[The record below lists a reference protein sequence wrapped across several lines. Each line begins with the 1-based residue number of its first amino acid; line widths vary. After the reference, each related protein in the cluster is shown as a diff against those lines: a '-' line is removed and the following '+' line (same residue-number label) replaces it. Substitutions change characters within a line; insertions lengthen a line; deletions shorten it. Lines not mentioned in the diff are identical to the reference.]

1 MAEVKQ
7 KIVSVAG
14 KVSTKSVD
22 GERRIVFVASSNGLD
37 RHYEHVDVGSL
48 RLPLKGGGDMLVAS
62 IPEGGVS
69 DVIDIPLM
77 LNHSGDVR
85 DVIGSVR
92 SAYYTNGELVF
103 EAGISSIETAQTMLT
118 LLEEGHLSNAFSVTM
133 IDYDYNSD
141 SDVISNAEII
151 EVSLVYRGSNK
162 EARLLAIKSLL
173 GGEMPEVEKTEKS
186 ATETR
191 FEIPE
196 EKPTDEA
203 TKPTEAETETQ
214 EPTESEVEAEEK
226 VEETKESET
235 ETEAKESDEDNNNN
249 NLEGETAMNKEIA
262 KDQVEKKAAMPDQET
277 STNDYLKSKIAM
289 ADFAGIL
296 KSMAG
301 RDAKEVKA
309 AWGEHLKEKGVSN
322 PEVLLPGALVTA
334 ISDTLK
340 ESGTIWNT
348 IDKTGLAVFRA
359 DVNTIG
365 IDSEDGRAKGH
376 KKGTDKS
383 EEVITLADRVI
394 RGQYIYKYLT
404 LNKEDIRENQD
415 TGALV
420 NYVLTELP
428 KRVVAEIERAIV
440 IGDGRASGSDDKINS
455 FVSIKADA
463 ADNKTPFAT
472 TYTPAA
478 GEPLYKSIIKATA
491 QIEADGDIYLVLGK
505 TAKADLILSENNG
518 GLVFPLGSDIKAA
531 LGVKDIFT
539 PSWMKSANDANNQAY
554 LYVGKAYKGVGDN
567 TPEAFTDFAL
577 KQNKQEYLEEIYAG
591 GALAEAYGAVAIA
604 NPGA

>member
-118 LLEEGHLSNAFSVTM
+118 LLEEGHLSNAFSITM
-133 IDYDYNSD
+133 IDYDYNAD

-226 VEETKESET
+226 V
-235 ETEAKESDEDNNNN
+235 
-249 NLEGETAMNKEIA
+249 
-262 KDQVEKKAAMPDQET
+262 
-277 STNDYLKSKIAM
+277 
-289 ADFAGIL
+289 
-296 KSMAG
+296 
-301 RDAKEVKA
+301 
-309 AWGEHLKEKGVSN
+309 
-322 PEVLLPGALVTA
+322 
-334 ISDTLK
+334 
-340 ESGTIWNT
+340 
-348 IDKTGLAVFRA
+348 
-359 DVNTIG
+359 
-365 IDSEDGRAKGH
+365 DS
-376 KKGTDKS
+376 
-383 EEVITLADRVI
+383 I
-394 RGQYIYKYLT
+394 
-404 LNKEDIRENQD
+404 
-415 TGALV
+415 
-420 NYVLTELP
+420 
-428 KRVVAEIERAIV
+428 
-440 IGDGRASGSDDKINS
+440 
-455 FVSIKADA
+455 
-463 ADNKTPFAT
+463 
-472 TYTPAA
+472 
-478 GEPLYKSIIKATA
+478 
-491 QIEADGDIYLVLGK
+491 
-505 TAKADLILSENNG
+505 
-518 GLVFPLGSDIKAA
+518 
-531 LGVKDIFT
+531 
-539 PSWMKSANDANNQAY
+539 SAN
-554 LYVGKAYKGVGDN
+554 
-567 TPEAFTDFAL
+567 
-577 KQNKQEYLEEIYAG
+577 
-591 GALAEAYGAVAIA
+591 
-604 NPGA
+604 